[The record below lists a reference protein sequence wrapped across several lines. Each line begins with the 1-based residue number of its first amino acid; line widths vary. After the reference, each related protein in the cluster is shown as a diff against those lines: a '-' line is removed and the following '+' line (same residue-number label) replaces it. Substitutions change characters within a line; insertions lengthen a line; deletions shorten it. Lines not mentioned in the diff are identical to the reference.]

1 MSKALLVRSQTQGEE
16 GLSPTSSEER
26 PAGYADSL
34 ERLYRE
40 ACEVRLLCR
49 EQERLF
55 ALHRERILV
64 MRRTVEEARLALA
77 MQWSEMTELNAQL
90 EETRYRLYRLSNL
103 KIS

>member
-1 MSKALLVRSQTQGEE
+1 MSAARLVSSQTHGDEE
-16 GLSPTSSEER
+16 LSPTSSEER
-26 PAGYADSL
+26 PAVYAGCL
-34 ERLYRE
+34 ERLCRE

-77 MQWSEMTELNAQL
+77 MQLSEMTEWEAQL
-90 EETRYRLYRLSNL
+90 EETRYRLSQLRNL

>member
-1 MSKALLVRSQTQGEE
+1 MSAARLISPQTQGDE
-16 GLSPTSSEER
+16 GLSPASSEER

-34 ERLYRE
+34 ERLCRE
-40 ACEVRLLCR
+40 ACEARLMCL

-77 MQWSEMTELNAQL
+77 MQWSEMTEW
-90 EETRYRLYRLSNL
+90 ET
-103 KIS
+103 

>member
-1 MSKALLVRSQTQGEE
+1 M
-16 GLSPTSSEER
+16 
-26 PAGYADSL
+26 

>member
-1 MSKALLVRSQTQGEE
+1 M
-16 GLSPTSSEER
+16 
-26 PAGYADSL
+26 

-55 ALHRERILV
+55 ALHRERILI
-64 MRRTVEEARLALA
+64 MRWTVEEARLALA
-77 MQWSEMTELNAQL
+77 MQLSEMTEWEAQL
-90 EETRYRLYRLSNL
+90 EETRYRLYRLRHL